1 MNMAVL
7 QLFLPL
13 QPAAP
18 QLPAILPKKIE
29 SELGIEKLCIHCLE
43 YWPLDDEF
51 WPLTGTG
58 SKGQRLYSSACRACY
73 PQRYKRG
80 RYKLQPESGV
90 QS

>member
-13 QPAAP
+13 QPAAA

-29 SELGIEKLCIHCLE
+29 SELGTEKMCIHCLE
-43 YWPLDDEF
+43 YWPLDAEF
-51 WPLTGTG
+51 WPLNGLG
-58 SKGQRLYSSACRACY
+58 IKGQQLYASACRACF

-80 RYKLQPESGV
+80 RYKVQPAAGV